1 MHLDFLEVNFYLFG
15 KCYFQLIF
23 CFAKM
28 DEIKTKL
35 IQDLKALENELDKF
49 RKIRAKTI
57 DLLKQVAQDLDDRKQ
72 K

>member
-1 MHLDFLEVNFYLFG
+1 
-15 KCYFQLIF
+15 
-23 CFAKM
+23 M